1 MICLHS
7 CHIII
12 YLLPICNHFFL
23 KLDADFLLHTC
34 SHQTS
39 PRDEAN
45 AWDCYATDRSVQKL
59 PFYNFAPM
67 YPADTG
73 HIVVLHHSSAVIPS
87 FLRAAS
93 RQYSHCLP
101 VLILPLYQNP
111 AGMDTVPFK
120 TRTVLMLISPYKDSS
135 CFFEKTFLLLSS
147 SRFHRSRRTM
157 FQTAAAVE
165 TVLLLYL
172 EWLSR

>member
-1 MICLHS
+1 MSYHNISASNLQPLFFETGRGFPITHMQPSKISSWWGKCLG
-7 CHIII
+7 
-12 YLLPICNHFFL
+12 LLRHRPICAKASIL
-23 KLDADFLLHTC
+23 
-34 SHQTS
+34 
-39 PRDEAN
+39 
-45 AWDCYATDRSVQKL
+45 Y
-59 PFYNFAPM
+59 FAPM

-87 FLRAAS
+87 FLCAAS
-93 RQYSHCLP
+93 RQYSHCLL